1 MYYGGEFVLQPA
13 LDYQKGIIE
22 YFDYFNGE
30 ESSMLELRKL
40 VKELKVND
48 KTVNFWFKYGTCRDP
63 KFKKIKTD
71 AELYN
76 IVYEIPENKTV
87 EIFVEHV
94 VEDQWDYDV
103 EMTHISDEVRIMNEV
118 YANAIATPLSLGE
131 GPSNFVAASLSDFYS
146 TPNRE
151 YFEDNLYSHEVE
163 DNLKDTAINCKA
175 TSEFVMVG
183 PEDITENDCVQSEE
197 VLRSLG
203 SESEGEVSKH
213 VATFQ
218 EKNLHKE
225 GFKFQEGMIFNSSA
239 EFKWDVKCHQA
250 MRRKDIKFVKNEGRR
265 VSVKCREKNCKWTI
279 YSSKS
284 NENCPFTI
292 KTYRSEHICGDQYEN
307 KIINSGFLAK
317 FYKDEF
323 RLNTSWGRMEF
334 QEHVK
339 AKFNCQLSMH
349 QSYRAKKQA
358 LKYLEGSEG
367 EQFDLLHDYCEEL
380 RRTNPGTKVKLKLD
394 SEFTVHDRSRFLR
407 LYICFGACK
416 EGFLLGCRPLI
427 GLDGCHLKGSKK
439 GGQLLSVVGI
449 DANNNMFPIAFSI
462 VEGELKDSWKW
473 FLQQLDDDL
482 SISENPH
489 SWTIMSDKQKGLL
502 PVVDE
507 VLPNVEHRFC
517 ARHMHANFQKDGF
530 SGNTLKQH
538 FWAV

>member
-1 MYYGGEFVLQPA
+1 MTSRRLTGLIETPKYTTEDAGFYTIKMYYGGEFVLQPA
-13 LDYQKGIIE
+13 FDYQKGRIE

-48 KTVNFWFKYGTCRDP
+48 KKVNFWFKYGTCRDP

-151 YFEDNLYSHEVE
+151 YGDNLYSHEVE
-163 DNLKDTAINCKA
+163 DNLKDTAINCKV

-183 PEDITENDCVQSEE
+183 HEDITENDCVQSEE

-218 EKNLHKE
+218 EKDLHKE

-239 EFKWDVKCHQA
+239 EFKWAVKCHQA

-265 VSVKCREKNCKWTI
+265 
-279 YSSKS
+279 
-284 NENCPFTI
+284 
-292 KTYRSEHICGDQYEN
+292 YEN

-380 RRTNPGTKVKLKLD
+380 RRTNPENKTRKMKKVGEVKRCRVCGQRGHNKTTCKFQNGQAQAAEIEVDENEAEFEKEDAFENVSIETQVPKFVLD
-394 SEFTVHDRSRFLR
+394 EMIYLS
-407 LYICFGACK
+407 AK
-416 EGFLLGCRPLI
+416 
-427 GLDGCHLKGSKK
+427 
-439 GGQLLSVVGI
+439 LLSL
-449 DANNNMFPIAFSI
+449 P
-462 VEGELKDSWKW
+462 KDCCQAAAAAAEN
-473 FLQQLDDDL
+473 FL
-482 SISENPH
+482 
-489 SWTIMSDKQKGLL
+489 G
-502 PVVDE
+502 
-507 VLPNVEHRFC
+507 
-517 ARHMHANFQKDGF
+517 
-530 SGNTLKQH
+530 
-538 FWAV
+538 